1 MATIRKRGD
10 RWHVQVRRKGSPSV
24 TRSFLKKSDAQTWAR
39 HTESIVDKHGLPPD
53 RAVLDQ
59 VTIAELFIRYR
70 DEVIPNKRGQR
81 NGTLTINAFL
91 RHALAQ
97 VRISDLTVAQVASY
111 RDERL
116 RAVKAT
122 TLNRQLD
129 VFRHVLKVARN
140 DWGLPLLE
148 NPFAQVTRPRMD
160 SSRSRRIQSGEW
172 DRLETACRQ
181 CRNPYCCHLWNWLLR
196 LL

>member
-1 MATIRKRGD
+1 M
-10 RWHVQVRRKGSPSV
+10 
-24 TRSFLKKSDAQTWAR
+24 
-39 HTESIVDKHGLPPD
+39 
-53 RAVLDQ
+53 
-59 VTIAELFIRYR
+59 
-70 DEVIPNKRGQR
+70 
-81 NGTLTINAFL
+81 
-91 RHALAQ
+91 
-97 VRISDLTVAQVASY
+97 
-111 RDERL
+111 
-116 RAVKAT
+116 

-181 CRNPYCCHLWNWLLR
+181 CRNPYLLSLVELALETAMR
-196 LL
+196 RGELLGSQWRHVNLAARTLHIPITKNGHPRTIPLTSRAVSILECLKKMSGSNEEVIPISLMP